1 MGLAAWL
8 FPIFGSHRFGVHNRL
23 SGQSLAVHPVQTI
36 RHEGCCLESSRRF
49 SRGWPPTPLGTCDL
63 VLSCH
68 AFYLFGTMIPGWSV
82 SFLRGL
88 KPPNQWCIFVQ
99 ALLAQAFG
107 LAPFIPQAWPCHLYT
122 NGSMQPAMRISIRSK
137 MMATSKAITA
147 STTSLMASCRMPA
160 HRGEAG
166 SMPTTIVG
174 GPSTSRPIQSRT
186 MMRRWWLWLFQFQS
200 CWIQRRNTSFSK
212 CQGSRVATFRW
223 GCFGK
228 VFLLSLSITWWNKFP
243 RSPQV

>member
-1 MGLAAWL
+1 MD
-8 FPIFGSHRFGVHNRL
+8 FGG
-23 SGQSLAVHPVQTI
+23 SLAG
-36 RHEGCCLESSRRF
+36 EGCCLESRRF
-49 SRGWPPTPLGTCDL
+49 SRGWPPTPKTCDL

-68 AFYLFGTMIPGWSV
+68 AFHLFGTMVPGWSV
-82 SFLRGL
+82 SFFRGL
-88 KPPNQWCIFVQ
+88 KPPNQWWCIFVQ
-99 ALLAQAFG
+99 ALLARVFG
-107 LAPFIPQAWPCHLYT
+107 LAPFIPQAWRCHPSM
-122 NGSMQPAMRISIRSK
+122 NGSMQPALRISSRSK

-147 STTSLMASCRMPA
+147 TTTSLMPICRNPA

-174 GPSTSRPIQSRT
+174 GPSTSHPIPSRT

-200 CWIQRRNTSFSK
+200 CWIQKRNTSFSK
-212 CQGSRVATFRW
+212 CQGSPVATFRW

>member
-36 RHEGCCLESSRRF
+36 RQEGCCLESRRLAVEGDLLHRRPVIWCF
-49 SRGWPPTPLGTCDL
+49 LAMLSTCLGRWSP
-63 VLSCH
+63 VE
-68 AFYLFGTMIPGWSV
+68 AYLFSGAWNHQTSDGAF
-82 SFLRGL
+82 SFKLFWL
-88 KPPNQWCIFVQ
+88 KPS
-99 ALLAQAFG
+99 
-107 LAPFIPQAWPCHLYT
+107 AWPLSYPRRDDAT
-122 NGSMQPAMRISIRSK
+122 PSMNGSMQPAMRISSRSK

-174 GPSTSRPIQSRT
+174 GPSTSRPIPSRT

-200 CWIQRRNTSFSK
+200 CWIQRRNTSFSM